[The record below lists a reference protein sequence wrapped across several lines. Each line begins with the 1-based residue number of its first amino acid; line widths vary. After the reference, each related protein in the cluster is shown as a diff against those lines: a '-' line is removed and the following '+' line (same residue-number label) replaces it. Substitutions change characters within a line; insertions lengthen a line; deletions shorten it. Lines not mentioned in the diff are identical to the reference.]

1 MFIYIAYCYNIN
13 VLIFLEITSHQSPQ
27 KFTAP
32 TVVESPGR
40 AEQMLKQNQQ
50 QLLQENEQFAL
61 NWLKTTF
68 ELTPTLSTKIEEQ
81 EMYRMYIAASSKTGR
96 KGVLSPIHFPRC
108 VRSIYGGSIGPNLAN
123 KEDQPVGEK
132 PIFYYVGIK
141 VRGAV
146 IAQQVVIAVPDS
158 KSATQDIQDSVL
170 VAQLSSKN
178 TTQTTSLLQQV
189 LTTNQQVT
197 STTGPMKSDL
207 MPATTTSSLIKS
219 LLANKVTTTSINT
232 TTTMS
237 LSPCVVTS
245 TNANNLHQVTL
256 TNNPY

>member
-1 MFIYIAYCYNIN
+1 MFSIILGIN
-13 VLIFLEITSHQSPQ
+13 AHQSPQ

-32 TVVESPGR
+32 IASESPGR

-50 QLLQENEQFAL
+50 QMLQENEQFAL
-61 NWLKTTF
+61 SWLKTTF
-68 ELTPTLSTKIEEQ
+68 ELTPTLLTKIEEQ

-108 VRSIYGGSIGPNLAN
+108 VRSVFGGSIGPNSAN
-123 KEDQPVGEK
+123 KDEQPAGEK

-146 IAQQVVIAVPDS
+146 VAQQVVIAVPDS
-158 KSATQDIQDSVL
+158 KSGTNDNQDSAL
-170 VAQLSSKN
+170 VAQLSSKS

-207 MPATTTSSLIKS
+207 IPATTTSSLIKS

-232 TTTMS
+232 TATMS
-237 LSPCVVTS
+237 LSPCVVTT
-245 TNANNLHQVTL
+245 TNANSLHQVT
-256 TNNPY
+256 TN